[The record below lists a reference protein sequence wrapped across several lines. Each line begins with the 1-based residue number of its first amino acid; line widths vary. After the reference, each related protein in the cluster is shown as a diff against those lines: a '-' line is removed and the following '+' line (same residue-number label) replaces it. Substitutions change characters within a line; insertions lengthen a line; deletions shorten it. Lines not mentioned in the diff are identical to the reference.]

1 MTTTIWREAPL
12 NDGAPRLSD
21 HEMETIRVAIGP
33 TINDVWAVFGE
44 DHDDSRLFV
53 PTGKAVARK
62 INAFGWTV
70 YELVDV

>member
-1 MTTTIWREAPL
+1 
-12 NDGAPRLSD
+12 
-21 HEMETIRVAIGP
+21 METIRVAIGP